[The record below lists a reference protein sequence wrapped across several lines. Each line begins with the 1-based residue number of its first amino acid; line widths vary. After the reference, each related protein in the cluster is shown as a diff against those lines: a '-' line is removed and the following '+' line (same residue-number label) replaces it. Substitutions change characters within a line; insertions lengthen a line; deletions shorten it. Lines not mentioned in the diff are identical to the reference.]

1 MHYIGLIIL
10 LIIVIITILYFIKI
24 SSDNNDLIIEKYN
37 TQQTIQ
43 KVSADYLNTNGNPP
57 IDQNSDSHKDVRS
70 PTVNLIKTSTATFR
84 PCQIHFNDDGTSKYV
99 YEDGWQEFNTLT
111 SDEDKSVYNVP
122 YKKFANDNNNIG
134 EFENFNETTKCFKL
148 KNRRINLN
156 TYKYKSND
164 LIKYKPDSYVA
175 VQFKNDENVVSTDY
189 FMQMFFDKQPGDTS
203 LNKYKEDS
211 LDSICSYNYKRDLS
225 LGNINNLYR
234 LTIVPVSNN
243 QNIPIDPNSI
253 KDGIITAIDS
263 VTIKNEDNSDFIIND
278 KQFTESKLPELLV
291 GRNISYYT
299 ITNGN
304 ILYRIDKQEA
314 SESDLQGLL
323 VNIYKFN
330 RNLDCSDQVIKSY
343 ELIETR
349 LKSHLIINAEPYI
362 SLSINPQ
369 NLLPAD
375 EIISANDQQKYIP
388 NSPIAETL
396 SQEINGISKDI
407 LIKVL
412 NATNKNTYNT
422 KDELLEYILYFI
434 LKIIVISNSNLI
446 PQLINLMNLNKLN
459 SDKKREFINS
469 FNTIQKFMTLYR
481 NNQGDNLK
489 KEILEDIRQKKSI
502 EIDQIYMHKFKS
514 ITLIKPEDKL
524 PFELENIY
532 EIKIYNID
540 TLDKTLAL
548 DQDTTCDVLVIG
560 GGGAGGSVVGGGGG
574 AGAVIYR
581 KDIILPAGNYSIVVG
596 NGGVGGGHFSPPE
609 SYGFR
614 AGKGE
619 DSEIFNMENKNK
631 FHIKAFGGGTGGWRD
646 DGMSMENHIIMRTGG
661 SGGGSSNNGGG
672 EHYGTGVARN
682 DNFIILNGIRTDL
695 KAGNDAAPIG
705 AINTSRLPHRAKIDN
720 STAPWR
726 GSGGGGAG
734 GPGIDANGGQGVLID
749 ITGVNRYYAAG
760 GGGGL
765 LRQDMGVYGGN
776 GGNNIGGFGLRGGH
790 TYSKRKGS
798 CNAINGTGSGGG
810 GGGYPYNGHSGWWTA
825 YGGSGGSGIVIVRY
839 KKKGSLIGN
848 KRELI
853 LDKNSLSGGLNNILV
868 LSQNFIEDPYSWKKA
883 YDTAI
888 NRGKRLPTITEIRKY
903 IQENPLEFRHLDN
916 GDFWT
921 PVEND
926 IINKPDWMQIGNAYW
941 NRGISH
947 IQELGSYPSWGNN
960 TDWDGASIYYEVS
973 YVNNL
978 LPSKLAVKKSDI
990 ALTINDSDI
999 VKLEKNRKY
1008 VIRYD
1013 IADDKLYPP
1022 LHNFQSYTH
1031 VISGQQY
1038 GNGTYIVSASSSH
1051 PNEDAFKIFNY
1062 NKDPWTI
1069 SGRTGAYGG
1078 SPTGTYTGNQ
1088 SLAGYVGEWVKV
1100 EMPVAIKLT
1109 RYIIEAGNIGWTTR
1123 VPAVYKIFGSNNN
1136 TNWIE
1141 LVHKSNPLKVSDYIF
1156 NKYEEKVSTSNYFK
1170 YFALVVNRNV
1180 GLDGWMSI
1188 GQFYIYG
1195 LEQSENSSNS
1205 ISIIP
1210 DNTAH
1215 DNINVYT
1222 YNSLGNETS
1231 YDVNFNNN
1239 CICDILIV
1247 GGGGGGGQ
1255 NSGGGGG
1262 AGGLVLLENFRVP
1275 RGNIKIIV
1283 GKGGNGGTTMNV
1295 CTVASKGNNSSI
1307 SINGGQPIIAY
1318 GGGGGFNSGG
1328 YDSINNNGSD
1338 GGSGGGAAASSHDC
1352 TGHRVGGKGIINQ
1365 GNNGG
1370 NGIFPG
1376 GWERAGAG
1384 GGGAGGHGNTP
1395 TSQDR
1400 GGDGG
1405 IGKNMSNLFGTNV
1418 GDGGWFAGG
1427 GGGSSHYGANNGI
1440 GGKGGGGN
1448 ATDTTIRSAAKFST
1462 GGGGGASRGHH
1473 IVGGQGGSGV
1483 VIIKIKSNV
1492 IYQTFNNRLKFSY
1505 IDEDIDLLNFNNV
1518 KNNKEIDE
1526 NQVQR
1531 IIGRKSQSN
1540 SLLYEYKIGT
1550 KPKDEYLKV
1559 FIMCRFLNSELIEL
1573 WEKEGAKLEE
1583 FKTPLFLINPN
1594 GKGELEYLDD
1604 FEVGETVTKNNDVI
1618 TMGIV
1623 IIFKN
1628 TFSGDIFLKS
1638 YLKTFIYDFNIDPNK
1653 EIIQEIENDFI
1664 NGRNNN
1670 NSLVSIIAAHESK
1683 INNYFGLNTYDNDS
1697 KQIYNLSIY
1706 LTINRE
1712 DRKLKIE
1719 RFTDA
1724 RRDILTKL
1732 QNIYNSVVMFNANE
1746 SSRKPKITFLNN
1758 KKVKDIIGGF
1768 NINNISYENPIN
1780 KQAESYNKLNYHLQP
1795 ISNNYVYFKYPK

>member
-1 MHYIGLIIL
+1 MHYTGLIIL

-37 TQQTIQ
+37 IQTIQ

-57 IDQNSDSHKDVRS
+57 IDQNSDSHKYVRS
-70 PTVNLIKTSTATFR
+70 PTMNDHKTSTATFR

-99 YEDGWQEFNTLT
+99 YEDSWQEFNTLT
-111 SDEDKSVYNVP
+111 SQENNSVYNVP
-122 YKKFANDNNNIG
+122 YKKFANDNNNVG
-134 EFENFNETTKCFKL
+134 EFENFNETTKCFKK
-148 KNRRINLN
+148 KNIRINLN

-189 FMQMFFDKQPGDTS
+189 FLQMFFDKQSGDTS

-225 LGNINNLYR
+225 LGNIENLYR

-253 KDGIITAIDS
+253 KDGIITSIDS
-263 VTIKNEDNSDFIIND
+263 VTIANEDNSEFRIRD
-278 KQFTESKLPELLV
+278 KQFTESKFSELLV
-291 GRNISYYT
+291 GGNISYYT

-314 SESDLQGLL
+314 SGEDLEGLL
-323 VNIYKFN
+323 VKIYKFN

-343 ELIETR
+343 EIVEAR
-349 LKSHLIINAEPYI
+349 LKSHLIINTEPYI
-362 SLSINPQ
+362 SPSINPQ
-369 NLLPAD
+369 NLFPAD
-375 EIISANDQQKYIP
+375 EIISDPNNYIP
-388 NSPIAETL
+388 NNRIEEIL

-434 LKIIVISNSNLI
+434 LKIIVISNRNLI
-446 PQLINLMNLNKLN
+446 TQIIDLMNLNIQN
-459 SDKKREFINS
+459 SERKYEFIDS
-469 FNTIQKFMTLYR
+469 FNTIQKFMKLYR
-481 NNQGDNLK
+481 DNQGDNLK
-489 KEILEDIRQKKSI
+489 KEILEDIRKKKNI
-502 EIDQIYMHKFKS
+502 EFDQIYMHKFKS
-514 ITLIKPEDKL
+514 ITPIRPEDKI

-540 TLDKTLAL
+540 TLDKILTL
-548 DQDTTCDVLVIG
+548 DQDTTCDVLVVG

-574 AGAVIYR
+574 AGALIYR
-581 KDIILPAGNYSIVVG
+581 KDIILPAGNYNIVVG
-596 NGGVGGGHFSPPE
+596 NGGVGGGHHAPSR
-609 SYGFR
+609 SYGFQ
-614 AGKGE
+614 AGKGG
-619 DSEIFNMENKNK
+619 DSEIFNMENKNI
-631 FHIKAFGGGTGGWRD
+631 FNIKAYGGGTGGWRD

-682 DNFIILNGIRTDL
+682 DNFIILNGIITYL

-705 AINTSRLPHRAKIDN
+705 EINTSKLPHRAKTDN

-734 GPGIDANGGQGVLID
+734 GSGIDANGGQGVLID

-776 GGNNIGGFGLRGGH
+776 GGNNIGGFGLRGGKF
-790 TYSKRKGS
+790 YSKRKGS

-810 GGGYPYNGHSGWWTA
+810 GGGYPYNGHGGWWTA
-825 YGGSGGSGIVIVRY
+825 YGGNGGSGIVIVRY
-839 KKKGSLIGN
+839 KKKGNLIGD

-853 LDKNSLSGGLNNILV
+853 LDKNSLSGGLNNVLV

-883 YDTAI
+883 YDSAI
-888 NRGKRLPTITEIRKY
+888 NKGKRLPTITEIRKY

-921 PVEND
+921 PVDND

-947 IQELGSYPSWGNN
+947 IQELGSYPSWGNSTN
-960 TDWDGASIYYEVS
+960 WDGASIYYEVS

-978 LPSKLAVKKSDI
+978 LPSKLEVKNSDI

-1031 VISGQQY
+1031 KISGQQY

-1051 PNEDAFKIFNY
+1051 PKEDAFKIFNY

-1078 SPTGTYTGNQ
+1078 SPPGTYTGDQ

-1109 RYIIEAGNIGWTTR
+1109 RYIIEAGNIGGTNR

-1141 LVHKSNPLKVSDYIF
+1141 LVHKSNPLIVSDYIF
-1156 NKYEEKVSTSNYFK
+1156 NKYEEKVSTSNYFR

-1222 YNSLGNETS
+1222 YNNLGNETS
-1231 YDVNFNNN
+1231 YDVNFNND

-1283 GKGGNGGTTMNV
+1283 GKGGKGGTTMDV
-1295 CTVASKGNNSSI
+1295 CTIASKGNNSSI

-1328 YDSINNNGSD
+1328 YDSINKNGSD
-1338 GGSGGGAAASSHDC
+1338 GGSGGGAAASSHYC

-1376 GWERAGAG
+1376 GWQRVGGG

-1418 GDGGWFAGG
+1418 GDSGWFAGG

-1462 GGGGGASRGHH
+1462 GGGGGASRGHN

-1492 IYQTFNNRLKFSY
+1492 IYQTFNNRLKLSY
-1505 IDEDIDLLNFNNV
+1505 IDEDINLLNFNSV
-1518 KNNKEIDE
+1518 KNNMEIDE

-1531 IIGRKSQSN
+1531 IIGRTSQSN
-1540 SLLYEYKIGT
+1540 SVYYEYKIGT
-1550 KPKDEYLKV
+1550 KTKDEYLKV
-1559 FIMCRFLNSELIEL
+1559 GIMISTLYSEAMEQR
-1573 WEKEGAKLEE
+1573 KKQSDDAVY
-1583 FKTPLFLINPN
+1583 FINPN
-1594 GKGELEYLDD
+1594 GKGVLEWRVD
-1604 FEVGETVTKNNDVI
+1604 FEMEDQIIQNNDVVTI
-1618 TMGIV
+1618 GLV
-1623 IIFKN
+1623 VIFKN

-1638 YLKTFIYDFNIDPNK
+1638 WLKSFIYDITIDPNI
-1653 EIIQEIENDFI
+1653 EIIQEVESDFI

-1670 NSLVSIIAAHESK
+1670 NSLMSIISTYESR
-1683 INNYFGLNTYDNDS
+1683 INSYFNLNTYDNDS
-1697 KQIYNLSIY
+1697 KQIYNLSTY
-1706 LTINRE
+1706 LSINSE
-1712 DRKLKIE
+1712 DRTLKIE
-1719 RFTDA
+1719 RLTDT

-1732 QNIYNSVVMFNANE
+1732 QNIYNSVLMFNTNE
-1746 SSRKPKITFLNN
+1746 SSRKPKISFVDN
-1758 KKVKDIIGGF
+1758 KKVKDIIDGI

-1780 KQAESYNKLNYHLQP
+1780 KQAESYNKLNYHHQP